1 MDQFQRRSSHEE
13 SKTQYWQSQNFTCKC
28 LANRSYSKLAFIES
42 FLTRKLIFYE
52 GLQKSLCFLLPP
64 SSFSFMK
71 ALSLSCRRDVL
82 CFRSLKIPSKNFNRG
97 YLNASE
103 IIFCGKLG
111 IYKNLLAF
119 PVTAQARCLAV
130 KLSTVCSGFIYIS
143 YPFPTHFFVH
153 NVAPNLLN
161 VVETLLLILLLSWKF
176 LFSWCFKSG
185 LEIKQEF
192 QSEKTAW
199 HKLIIVCILIFIRDP
214 IMWESHSDL
223 FAD

>member
-13 SKTQYWQSQNFTCKC
+13 SKTQYWQSQNFTWKC

-97 YLNASE
+97 YLNANE
-103 IIFCGKLG
+103 INFCGKLG

-130 KLSTVCSGFIYIS
+130 KLSMVCSGYIYIISLS
-143 YPFPTHFFVH
+143 YT
-153 NVAPNLLN
+153 
-161 VVETLLLILLLSWKF
+161 F
-176 LFSWCFKSG
+176 LCSQCSPKPVKCGGNSAVDSAAQ
-185 LEIKQEF
+185 LEISF
-192 QSEKTAW
+192 
-199 HKLIIVCILIFIRDP
+199 LMVL
-214 IMWESHSDL
+214 
-223 FAD
+223 